1 MRIEGAGGRERME
14 LVVINST
21 NITAMTSF
29 ANNANECVCRCVCFH
44 TIGGSLSEL
53 SHKCSLY
60 SIQYLWHYKRFR
72 ITHNSFTF
80 PPKNP
85 YTQTHM
91 PTKRVKASAND
102 HICCGS
108 QNSKLLILKSN

>member
-1 MRIEGAGGRERME
+1 ME

-29 ANNANECVCRCVCFH
+29 ANNANGSCVRMCVSSTPLEGPCRNYRINAPCIAFN
-44 TIGGSLSEL
+44 I
-53 SHKCSLY
+53 Y
-60 SIQYLWHYKRFR
+60 SITNGFELHAIHSHSPQ
-72 ITHNSFTF
+72 
-80 PPKNP
+80 NP